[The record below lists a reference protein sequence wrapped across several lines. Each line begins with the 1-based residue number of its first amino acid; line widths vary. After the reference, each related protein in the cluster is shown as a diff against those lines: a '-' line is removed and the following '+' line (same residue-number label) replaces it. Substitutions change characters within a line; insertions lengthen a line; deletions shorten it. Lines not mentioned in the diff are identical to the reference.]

1 MSDVGQGDA
10 TTGSIPADR
19 QSVTAATAPPP
30 AADGGVGWVA
40 SWSTSIAGP
49 FGPVAAPGSSVP
61 AYMPQPD
68 LSFALPGHVTDGARD
83 QTIRMIVKPDVWGTV
98 ARVRLS
104 NVFGTVGVTFSAV
117 SVALQEYQA
126 NLVDGTSVA
135 LTFGGRPEVTIPPG
149 ERIFSDPVTLPFVG
163 RITPRWLAGRNL
175 AVSLAVRGASGPI
188 SAHHDG
194 LVTGYLS
201 SPGSG
206 DQTGAP
212 DDHAFPHTIN
222 SVLFVDAVDVRP
234 ADDTLVVCAFGDSLT
249 DGTFSTPGGY
259 DRWSNAMSRRL
270 HAALGDRVSVVN
282 QGIGGNAVAAAMIGP
297 PATARVHRDVLGLS
311 GLDVVVWLE
320 GINDLGIGRGTPG
333 PVRDGYRQVV
343 DVLHD
348 AGVQVVGA
356 TIPPAL
362 TPGGTPPAD
371 SPLWSVGPELIAH
384 IGGPQLDRHRR
395 ELNEFI
401 LTSGVFDAT
410 ADLAGAVT
418 DPATGTLRAP
428 FVPSSA
434 GSAGDY
440 LHPNRAAYQV
450 MGRVAADAVLTLR
463 AQPEF
468 PSRSQ

>member
-1 MSDVGQGDA
+1 MTDSGRLTDSGRQDA
-10 TTGSIPADR
+10 TSGPAAADR
-19 QSVTAATAPPP
+19 GA
-30 AADGGVGWVA
+30 GWVA

-49 FGPVAAPGSSVP
+49 FGPLAPPGAAVA

-68 LSFALPGHVTDGARD
+68 LSFALTRPVTDGARD
-83 QTIRMIVKPDVWGTV
+83 QTIRMIVKPDVWGAV

-104 NVFGTVGVTFSAV
+104 NAFGPNAVTFGAA
-117 SVALQEYQA
+117 SVALREYQA
-126 NLVDGTSVA
+126 NLVEGTSVA
-135 LTFGGRPEVTIPPG
+135 LTFEGRPEVTIPPG
-149 ERIFSDPVTLPFVG
+149 ERRFSDPVALPFVD
-163 RITPRWLAGRNL
+163 RITPRWLAGREL

-188 SAHHDG
+188 SAHSDG

-201 SPGSG
+201 PPGSG

-212 DDHAFPHTIN
+212 DDHAYPYTIN
-222 SVLFVDAVDVRP
+222 SVLFVEAVDMWLP
-234 ADDTLVVCAFGDSLT
+234 DATLVVCAFGDSLT
-249 DGTFSTPGGY
+249 DGTFSTHGGY

-282 QGIGGNAVAAAMIGP
+282 QGIGGNAVAAAMIGQ
-297 PATARVHRDVLGLS
+297 PATVRVHRDMLGLS

-333 PVRDGYRQVV
+333 PVLAGYRQVV

-348 AGVQVVGA
+348 AGVRVVGA
-356 TIPPAL
+356 TIPPPAL
-362 TPGGTPPAD
+362 APGGTPPAD
-371 SPLWSVGPELIAH
+371 SPLRSVGAELAAH
-384 IGGPQLDRHRR
+384 IGGRQVDQYRR

-401 LTSGVFDAT
+401 LTSGIFDAT
-410 ADLAGAVT
+410 ADLAAAVT
-418 DPATGTLRAP
+418 DPATGTLPAP

-450 MGRVAADAVLTLR
+450 MGRVAADAVLTLAAVR
-463 AQPEF
+463 
-468 PSRSQ
+468 R